1 MIKNYSTYASP
12 STSKEW
18 MDNSINGRIDLINNY
33 LKVNNLDKDFLAIDA
48 SDNGQVVLRVYKSLP
63 VNERGL
69 FFINLEEKIKLNI
82 DKGITL
88 WCESVGDRSTLR
100 NLRGVKISL

>member
-1 MIKNYSTYASP
+1 MIKNYSTYKSP
-12 STSKEW
+12 PTSQDW
-18 MDNSINGRIDLINNY
+18 IDNSIDDRIALINNY
-33 LKVNNLDKDFLAIDA
+33 LKINNLDKDFLAIGA

-63 VNERGL
+63 VNQRGL
-69 FFINLEEKIKLNI
+69 FLIDLEEKIKLNI

>member
-1 MIKNYSTYASP
+1 MIKNYSTYVSP
-12 STSKEW
+12 STGKEW
-18 MDNSINGRIDLINNY
+18 IDNSIDGRIDLINNY
-33 LKVNNLDKDFLAIDA
+33 LKVNNLDKDLLAIDA
-48 SDNGQVVLRVYKSLP
+48 SANGQVVLRVYKSLP

-69 FFINLEEKIKLNI
+69 FLIDLEEKIKLNI